1 MNFVHSL
8 LQLSVKFFCILF
20 NFLST
25 QLSNPTEQ
33 QPRTTHELHQLS
45 QNERFIPCLQQPT
58 VEAMYSL
65 QYGDETNK
73 CI

>member
-1 MNFVHSL
+1 MEEQPTTTHKLHKL
-8 LQLSVKFFCILF
+8 LQ
-20 NFLST
+20 N
-25 QLSNPTEQ
+25 Q
-33 QPRTTHELHQLS
+33 
-45 QNERFIPCLQQPT
+45 RFIPHLQQTT